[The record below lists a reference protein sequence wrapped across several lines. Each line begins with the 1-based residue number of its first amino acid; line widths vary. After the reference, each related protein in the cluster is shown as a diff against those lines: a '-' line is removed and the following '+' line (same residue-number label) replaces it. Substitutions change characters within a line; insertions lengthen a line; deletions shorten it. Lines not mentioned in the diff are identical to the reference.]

1 MRCLLEY
8 YRIEMLSAA
17 NRVRRIVI
25 LAVTAILS
33 LAATP
38 TAQSPQDAVIV
49 FFRVRTGQPVKPQA
63 NIIRKIFDR
72 NTPPDPD
79 QNPTIYQMTAGG
91 ATRLATIAKGEFF
104 ELHVRPGHYSF
115 SWTSGPAR
123 GEQTLV
129 SANAGEQAF
138 VQVQFRSITQVGADA
153 AMADLADLRP
163 TIDVRVFNAAVRV
176 PPDMTWRRQ
185 PIQPADAATNVA
197 PQQDQPPVQ
206 QAETAPSSPPQEIV
220 VARDSHTKT
229 LGWIRQTYLNQPIIV
244 RGSIEGGILVDW
256 YNARKVANRYR
267 REPSRSIAEKYRGQ
281 TAKVVAVEWA
291 DAENPSQPQTAVS
304 AKPFDK
310 SVSEDA
316 IVDPAFELVA
326 QFADGTLAMTGT
338 RLEFLADRARLVSEQ
353 SLREAEMARNLP
365 LVIGKSLYATSVS
378 TLYDPDTTIEDIKSS
393 REILKRLSAARIPLF
408 EPLKI
413 LAARYLSAEDAV
425 LIRLRLPAGSEVVSF
440 TDAQLLDAVPANSP
454 FIQKISGNLLA
465 VVPKDLTA
473 NEVTAIK
480 QGELF
485 RGMSGAAVF
494 YLFGA
499 ADIETNWGA
508 GGKQRIYLKR
518 ISVHF
523 DNKNKVVDWQVLGSK

>member
-1 MRCLLEY
+1 MFY
-8 YRIEMLSAA
+8 
-17 NRVRRIVI
+17 
-25 LAVTAILS
+25 
-33 LAATP
+33 
-38 TAQSPQDAVIV
+38 
-49 FFRVRTGQPVKPQA
+49 RVRTGQPVKPQA

-91 ATRLATIAKGEFF
+91 ATRLANIAKGEFF

-138 VQVQFRSITQVGADA
+138 VQVQFRSITQVGAEA
-153 AMADLADLRP
+153 AMPDLTDLRP
-163 TIDVRVFNAAVRV
+163 TNDARVFNAAVRV

-185 PIQPADAATNVA
+185 PTSDAPTDAAS
-197 PQQDQPPVQ
+197 PQDQPPVQ
-206 QAETAPSSPPQEIV
+206 QAETTPSSPPQETV
-220 VARDSHTKT
+220 LERNSEART

-244 RGSIEGGILVDW
+244 RGSVEGGVLVDW

-267 REPSRSIAEKYRGQ
+267 REPSRSVAEKYRGQ

-291 DAENPSQPQTAVS
+291 DAENPIQPQPSVA
-304 AKPFDK
+304 AKPFEK
-310 SVSEDA
+310 SVSDDA
-316 IVDPAFELVA
+316 IVDPAFEVIA

-365 LVIGKSLYATSVS
+365 LVIGKSLYATSVA

-425 LIRLRLPAGSEVVSF
+425 LIRLRLPAGSEALSF
-440 TDAQLLDAVPANSP
+440 TDAQLLDAAPANSP
-454 FIQKISGNLLA
+454 FIEKISGHLLA
-465 VVPKDLTA
+465 LVPKDLTA

-485 RGMSGAAVF
+485 RGMSGIAVF

-499 ADIETNWGA
+499 ADIETNWGV
-508 GGKQRIYLKR
+508 GGKQRIYLNQ

-523 DNKNKVVDWQVLGSK
+523 DNKNKVVDWQVLRPK

>member
-1 MRCLLEY
+1 MRRPLGC

-17 NRVRRIVI
+17 NRVRRIGI
-25 LAVTAILS
+25 IAITAILS

-49 FFRVRTGQPVKPQA
+49 FYRVPTGQPVKPQA

-153 AMADLADLRP
+153 AMADLTDLRP
-163 TIDVRVFNAAVRV
+163 TNEARVLNAAVRV

-185 PIQPADAATNVA
+185 PIQPSDAPTDAATA
-197 PQQDQPPVQ
+197 QDQPPVQ
-206 QAETAPSSPPQEIV
+206 QAETTPSSPSQEIV
-220 VARDSHTKT
+220 ERDSHTKT

-244 RGSIEGGILVDW
+244 RGSVEGGVLVDW

-267 REPSRSIAEKYRGQ
+267 REPSRSVAEKYRGQ
-281 TAKVVAVEWA
+281 TAKVAAIEWA
-291 DAENPSQPQTAVS
+291 DAENPSQPQPAVL

-440 TDAQLLDAVPANSP
+440 TDAQLLDAAPANGP
-454 FIQKISGNLLA
+454 FIEKISGNLLA

-508 GGKQRIYLKR
+508 GGKQRIYLNQ

-523 DNKNKVVDWQVLGSK
+523 DNKNKVVDWQVLRPK